1 MRNIIYPKA
10 GKIILVKYNP
20 DGTLNFNPSNI
31 VANVGE
37 VQSIAAS
44 STFNTSEL
52 ADGNS
57 LFPVG
62 VYDTGIGG
70 QITVTM
76 ATFQPAL
83 YAALVGGTF
92 EEGVADTLWTTDEG
106 FTIPSESPYTVTLT
120 HTPKTGGTLIVLD
133 NASSPFT
140 QVGSSPA
147 VGQFSLT
154 SNTLTFNS
162 ADAGKEIF
170 VTYEWSATQ
179 VSKLSLPVSGMR
191 PALHAIIS
199 TEASTPDKTGVVDV
213 NIIIDKCMATG
224 DINQPTQQREP
235 QNWSF
240 NLRVLK
246 PRAGLRP
253 VYWKYAKRA

>member
-1 MRNIIYPKA
+1 MRNIIYPQA
-10 GKIILVKYNP
+10 GKIILVKYGS
-20 DGTLNFNPSNI
+20 DGTLNFNASNI
-31 VANVGE
+31 VANTGE
-37 VQSIAAS
+37 VQSIAPGA
-44 STFNTSEL
+44 TFNTSEL

-57 LFPVG
+57 HFPVG

-92 EEGVADTLWTTDEG
+92 EEGIADTLWATDEG
-106 FTIPSESPYTVTLT
+106 FTVPSESPYTVTLT
-120 HTPKTGGTLIVLD
+120 HTPKTKGTLIVLD

-140 QVGSSPA
+140 KSETTPG
-147 VGQFSLT
+147 VGQFSLA
-154 SNTLTFNS
+154 SNTLKFNS
-162 ADAGKEIF
+162 MDAGKEIF
-170 VTYEWSATQ
+170 VTYEWSATE
-179 VSKLSLPVSGMR
+179 VSKLALPVSGMR

-199 TEASTPDKTGVVDV
+199 TEATGPDGIGVVDA
-213 NIIIDKCMATG
+213 NIIIDKCKAIG
-224 DINQPTQQREP
+224 DINQPTQQHEP

-240 NLRVLK
+240 TLRVLK
-246 PRAGLRP
+246 PRAGLKP